1 MSYLADTRYATEALF
16 TLINADVSKLA
27 KQQEKLSGLKA
38 KSHALERNYLSM
50 DLSEDFS
57 DVQLMNAG
65 AQAHAAFQDT
75 AALSKEIDVLQ
86 REIDDR
92 EFARRALCGA
102 VLQIAKQ
109 GIHSSY
115 SGYETAPRVRWFGK
129 VHLAQVIWEARN
141 QAMHYEGGPLDKPRK
156 VFEELN
162 AAGLLEFNINEPPCK
177 NRALEILVLLGW
189 QQYAD
194 YERDM
199 TALLVR

>member
-27 KQQEKLSGLKA
+27 EQQEKLFGLKA
-38 KSHALERNYLSM
+38 KFDAFEWNYRSM

-75 AALSKEIDVLQ
+75 AALSKEIDMLQ

-109 GIHSSY
+109 GIHSTCG
-115 SGYETAPRVRWFGK
+115 GYETAPRVRWYGK

-141 QAMHYEGGPLDKPRK
+141 QSMHYEGKPWDNPRI

-162 AAGLLEFNINEPPCK
+162 AAGFLDFNLSEPPCK
-177 NRALEILVLLGW
+177 NRALEILALLGW

-199 TALLVR
+199 TALLAK